1 MPRPV
6 PKMLGSPLR
15 RCLGFSLIELMVA
28 ITIGL
33 AVLAGLT
40 TVFSNSSATYGE
52 LEKTAQQI
60 ENGRYAI
67 DLIGQDLRHAGFY
80 GQFQAA
86 TTTPAALP
94 DPCEVANLANL
105 NAGLALPV
113 QGTSAP
119 SFTTAPAAPGTCA
132 AWLTAANLVPGSDIL
147 VIRRADSVVITAAP
161 TLNEVYVQANPV
173 QASVQIGNPAG
184 FLLPSLN
191 ADNSLGVVGTNASG
205 VAAATLLKKDNVAGA
220 APIITA
226 PRVAADIRKYH
237 VHVYFVAPCSIP
249 QDGGDICT
257 GGADDG
263 GQPIPTLNRLEL
275 TQVGGAT
282 TMRIVPL
289 AEGIEKLQVDYGLD
303 NQPAGVNPATQS
315 VGDGVPDQYTATPAL
330 AEWRNSVTA
339 KVFVLARSPRRSA
352 GHTDT
357 KVYNLGLAGTTAAA
371 GDAFKRHVFSAAVR
385 LVDVGGRREI
395 PE

>member
-1 MPRPV
+1 MSKV
-6 PKMLGSPLR
+6 LTSPMR

-33 AVLAGLT
+33 AVLAGLVT
-40 TVFSNSSATYGE
+40 IFSNSSATYGE

-80 GQFQAA
+80 GQFQGSTAI
-86 TTTPAALP
+86 PAALP

-119 SFTTAPAAPGTCA
+119 DFTTAPLVPGTCA
-132 AWLTAANLVPGSDIL
+132 AWLTAANLVSGSDIL
-147 VIRRADSVVITAAP
+147 AVRRADSAVITAAP

-173 QASVQIGNPAG
+173 QAGVQIGNPVG

-191 ADNSLGVVGTNASG
+191 ADNSVGVVGTNASG
-205 VAAATLLKKDNVAGA
+205 VAATLLKKDNVAGA
-220 APIITA
+220 APVITA
-226 PRVAADIRKYH
+226 PRLAADIRKYH
-237 VHVYFVAPCSIP
+237 VHVYFVAPCSVP

-257 GGADDG
+257 GAADDG
-263 GQPIPTLNRLEL
+263 GQPIPTLKRLEL

-282 TMRIVPL
+282 SMRIVPL
-289 AEGIEKLQVDYGLD
+289 AEGIDKLQVDYGLD

-330 AEWRNSVTA
+330 AEWRNTVTA
-339 KVFVLARSPRRSA
+339 QVFVLARSPRRSA
-352 GHTDT
+352 GHTDD
-357 KVYNLGLAGTTAAA
+357 KVYNLGLAGPTGAAN
-371 GDAFKRHVFSAAVR
+371 DAFKRHVFSAAVR

-395 PE
+395 PQ

>member
-6 PKMLGSPLR
+6 PKMLTPR

-33 AVLAGLT
+33 AVLAGLVT
-40 TVFSNSSATYGE
+40 IFSNSSATYGE

-80 GQFQAA
+80 GQFQGSTAI
-86 TTTPAALP
+86 PAALA

-105 NAGLALPV
+105 NAGLVLPV

-119 SFTTAPAAPGTCA
+119 DFTTAPVAPGTCA

-147 VIRRADSVVITAAP
+147 VIRRAHSAVITAAP

-173 QASVQIGNPAG
+173 QAEVQIGNPAG
-184 FLLPSLN
+184 FSLPSLN
-191 ADNSLGVVGTNASG
+191 ADNSVAVVGTNASG
-205 VAAATLLKKDNVAGA
+205 VAATVLKKDNVAGA
-220 APIITA
+220 APVIPA

-249 QDGGDICT
+249 QGGGDICT
-257 GGADDG
+257 GATDDG
-263 GQPIPTLNRLEL
+263 GQPIPTLKRLEL

-282 TMRIVPL
+282 TMRVVPL
-289 AEGIEKLQVDYGLD
+289 VEGIERLRTDYGLD

-330 AEWRNSVTA
+330 ADWRNTVTA
-339 KVFVLARSPRRSA
+339 KVFLLARSPRRTA
-352 GHTDT
+352 GHSDT
-357 KVYNLGLAGTTAAA
+357 KTYTLGLAGTTAAA
-371 GDAFKRHVFSAAVR
+371 NDAFKRHVFSAAVR
-385 LVDVGGRREI
+385 LVDIGGRREI